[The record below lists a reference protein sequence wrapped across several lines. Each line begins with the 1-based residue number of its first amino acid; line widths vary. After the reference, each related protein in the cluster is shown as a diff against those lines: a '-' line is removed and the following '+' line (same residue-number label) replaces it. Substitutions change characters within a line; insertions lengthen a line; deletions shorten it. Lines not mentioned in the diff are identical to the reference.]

1 MKEDT
6 GSTRPSAITPLLT
19 GQVRDLFF
27 MRDAGYIVI
36 GRHDDEAAL
45 ADRCAT
51 VVDWQARRL

>member
-1 MKEDT
+1 
-6 GSTRPSAITPLLT
+6 
-19 GQVRDLFF
+19 